1 MFSVVIS
8 ILKESKL
15 ISLLSAIIVT
25 SLKIFNVPNV
35 ISDAIIISFL
45 EITNGI
51 SYLSCIHF
59 KSMSTIIA
67 ITAFFYAKARKEA
80 FEAARKEDEARKN
93 QKEEAVK
100 FVLTMKVDGM
110 MCEKCAS
117 RVNDA
122 LSGFGEIN
130 INLEEKAVTI
140 LSEEL
145 VDADE
150 IKKIITEL
158 GYTPKEIED

>member
-1 MFSVVIS
+1 MASTGRI
-8 ILKESKL
+8 IE
-15 ISLLSAIIVT
+15 IIV
-25 SLKIFNVPNV
+25 LV
-35 ISDAIIISFL
+35 IL
-45 EITNGI
+45 
-51 SYLSCIHF
+51 
-59 KSMSTIIA
+59 IA

-145 VDADE
+145 VDANE